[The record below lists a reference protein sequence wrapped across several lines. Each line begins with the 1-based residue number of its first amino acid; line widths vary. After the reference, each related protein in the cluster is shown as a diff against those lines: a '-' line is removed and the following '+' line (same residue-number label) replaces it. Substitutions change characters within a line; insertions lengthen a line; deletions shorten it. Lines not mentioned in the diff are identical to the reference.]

1 MNCLD
6 VTLCCLRFIA
16 VLCALLA
23 LGPGRIQCVG
33 DEMIDSS
40 VACEE
45 RGKMGWMSL
54 YTSLFSR
61 LKTCMEN
68 QSRLLTRSHVMRH
81 ESSFAE
87 SFLPLVM
94 NRFILR
100 FQMATMLL

>member
-33 DEMIDSS
+33 DEMIDSN

-54 YTSLFSR
+54 YNLYTSFSSR

-68 QSRLLTRSHVMRH
+68 RSRLNFLHKYHASH
-81 ESSFAE
+81 
-87 SFLPLVM
+87 
-94 NRFILR
+94 
-100 FQMATMLL
+100 